1 MADTP
6 IVELRNVSYSYGRL
20 LALENVDLVV
30 GERDFLGIIGPNG
43 GGKTTIL
50 RIILGL
56 VEPDGGT
63 VRVFGGS
70 PAEGRRRIGY
80 VPQRFDV
87 DLAFPAS
94 VTDVVLM
101 GRLGHARAGRGYD
114 DTDRD
119 AARAALET
127 IGMADRADRPIGDLS
142 GGERQRV
149 LIARALAAGPELLML
164 DEPLSSIDSR
174 WQASFYGMLRE
185 LNDRMAVMLVSHDVT
200 ALSAYVEQV
209 ACLNRKLYYHGEV
222 EEGIEH
228 LVETYECP
236 VEIIAHGVPHRV
248 LGEHE

>member
-1 MADTP
+1 MVDTS
-6 IVELRNVSYSYGRL
+6 IVELKNVSYSYGRL
-20 LALENVDLVV
+20 LAVEDVDLAV

-50 RIILGL
+50 RIVLGL
-56 VEPDGGT
+56 VEPDRGT
-63 VRVFGGS
+63 VRVFGGA
-70 PAEGRRRIGY
+70 PAKGRRRIGY

-87 DLAFPAS
+87 DLNFP
-94 VTDVVLM
+94 VNVLDVVLM
-101 GRLGHARAGRGYD
+101 GRLGHVGAGRAYGEN
-114 DTDRD
+114 DR
-119 AARAALET
+119 AAALAALET
-127 IGMADRADRPIGDLS
+127 IGMADRAERSIGELS

-149 LIARALAAGPELLML
+149 LIARALAADPELLML

-174 WQASFYGMLRE
+174 WQASFYGLLRE
-185 LNDRMAVMLVSHDVT
+185 LNGKMAVILVSHDVT

-209 ACLNRKLYYHGEV
+209 ACLNRRLHYHGETK
-222 EEGIEH
+222 EGIRH